1 MNVLKGMAP
10 IIATP
15 FTASGEVDYESYVN
29 LVETLIKGGCQ
40 AVTLFGI
47 AGEYYKLAQDECD
60 RLVKLTVDTCKRL
73 NGFSIISVTH
83 HATEVA
89 VRYAKRYEEAGA
101 DMLML
106 LPPFFLKPGG
116 ESLYV
121 HMKAVG
127 EAVSIPVMTQ
137 YAPEQTGVA
146 IAPTVFSRLFDE
158 VPNISYYKIECKPVG
173 AYISRLLEE
182 TKNKISVF
190 VGNAG
195 YQFIEAFDRGAV
207 GAMPGC
213 SMFDLYLKMYD
224 EYERGEREAAV
235 MTHSNLLLPMLNHIR
250 QDVEMIIYYEKRI
263 LQRRGII
270 ATDYCRHPSFAHD
283 PYHNRLFD
291 ELYEQ
296 IAPHFITT

>member
-1 MNVLKGMAP
+1 MNRLKGMAP

-15 FTASGEVDYESYVN
+15 FTASGEVDYGSFEN

-47 AGEYYKLAQDECD
+47 AGEYYKLSQGECD
-60 RLVKLTVDTCKRL
+60 RLVRLTVDTCRRL
-73 NGFSIISVTH
+73 NGYSIISVTH

-89 VRYAKRYEEAGA
+89 VKYAKRYEEAGA

-106 LPPFFLKPGG
+106 LPPFFLKPGAA
-116 ESLYV
+116 SLYE

-127 EAVSIPVMTQ
+127 NAVSIPVMTQ
-137 YAPEQTGVA
+137 YAPEQTGVG
-146 IAPTVFSRLFDE
+146 IAPEVFGRLFRE

-173 AYISRLLEE
+173 MYITRLLEE
-182 TKNKISVF
+182 TKNEISVF

-213 SMFDLYLKMYD
+213 SMYDFYLKMYR
-224 EYERGEREAAV
+224 EYESGDRSASLA
-235 MTHSNLLLPMLNHIR
+235 THSNLLLPMLNHIR

-263 LQRRGII
+263 LQKRGII
-270 ATDYCRHPSFAHD
+270 ATDYCRNPSFVNDGYHD
-283 PYHNRLFD
+283 RIFEELFD
-291 ELYEQ
+291 Q
-296 IAPHFITT
+296 ISPYFTEM